1 MSYTLPIYSV
11 EWTKLSTLDL
21 SESVFNDDN
30 INLDLIH
37 EFVILQQANRRNPIA
52 HTKTRAEVNKS
63 WRKLYKQKKTGNA
76 RVGDAWS
83 PIRRKWWVSFWPRN
97 DVNYS
102 KKMPKK
108 MRRLALSWILTLKV
122 KNNEAMGLDTYPFN
136 EIKTKNAVNTLKN
149 LNIIDKKTLLV
160 LSQKNPIVEKSFSN
174 IDTVKY
180 ILVDYLN
187 PVDLL
192 HHDNVVFLEDSV
204 QKIQNILSA

>member
-1 MSYTLPIYSV
+1 
-11 EWTKLSTLDL
+11 
-21 SESVFNDDN
+21 
-30 INLDLIH
+30 
-37 EFVILQQANRRNPIA
+37 
-52 HTKTRAEVNKS
+52 
-63 WRKLYKQKKTGNA
+63 
-76 RVGDAWS
+76 
-83 PIRRKWWVSFWPRN
+83 
-97 DVNYS
+97 
-102 KKMPKK
+102 
-108 MRRLALSWILTLKV
+108 
-122 KNNEAMGLDTYPFN
+122 MGLDTYPFN